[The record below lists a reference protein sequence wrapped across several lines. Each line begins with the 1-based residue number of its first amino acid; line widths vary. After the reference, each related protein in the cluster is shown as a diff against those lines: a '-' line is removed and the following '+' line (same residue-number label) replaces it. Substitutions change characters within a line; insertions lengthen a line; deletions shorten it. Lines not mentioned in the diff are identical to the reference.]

1 MTQAV
6 YMNVNVYI
14 YYVMQI
20 VGTYAIPFYLL
31 VNIYIHIIRLYAIG
45 RYIKYQVCVVIDN
58 VVLYIYILL
67 QVQRKNVL
75 SAVSMKLT
83 MRVISI
89 ILYVCMYV
97 YTQVEYMGNIRYQ
110 RTTPAQIKYLG
121 SALNSYV
128 PTPYI
133 FTWQDVQIVEQ
144 IIITYEAL
152 NKFFN

>member
-20 VGTYAIPFYLL
+20 VGTYYTLL
-31 VNIYIHIIRLYAIG
+31 PIGKHIYTYYTVIRH
-45 RYIKYQVCVVIDN
+45 RQVYKILGMCSNRQCCPI
-58 VVLYIYILL
+58 LYILL

-97 YTQVEYMGNIRYQ
+97 YTYVEYMGNIRYQ

-128 PTPYI
+128 PTPFSP
-133 FTWQDVQIVEQ
+133 FTD
-144 IIITYEAL
+144 TLGRMYRYSRSL
-152 NKFFN
+152 LGMKR